1 MVIGQIG
8 VAGINAVLTV
18 AEDHNAA
25 LVHAQIH
32 RQVDSDYHVAVKNQD
47 QI

>member
-18 AEDHNAA
+18 AEDHNAV

-32 RQVDSDYHVAVKNQD
+32 RQVDLDYHAVVKYHD
-47 QI
+47 QM

>member
-18 AEDHNAA
+18 AEDHNAVP
-25 LVHAQIH
+25 VHAQIH
-32 RQVDSDYHVAVKNQD
+32 RQVDSDYHVAAKYQD